1 MMEDAKKWYR
11 SKTIWVNLIALGAS
25 LLQAKYGL
33 VIDGPTQGMILV
45 ILNIILRAVTKEEI
59 VW

>member
-1 MMEDAKKWYR
+1 MAEDAKKWFK
-11 SKTIWVNLIALGAS
+11 SKTIWLNLIALGAS

-33 VIDGPTQGMILV
+33 VIDGATQGVILVMLNMILRT
-45 ILNIILRAVTKEEI
+45 ITKEEI

>member
-1 MMEDAKKWYR
+1 MEAKKWFH
-11 SKTIWVNLIALGAS
+11 SKTIWLNSIALIAA

-33 VIDGPTQGMILV
+33 VIDGATQGLLLTA
-45 ILNIILRAVTKEEI
+45 LNLILRAITKEEI